1 MQRNEDKEHCMSYRF
16 PTRLDGR
23 IVPNGHAPPLEC
35 VVSDLSET
43 GACLVLCE
51 PGDLPLEF
59 ALEIPDEGARALV
72 RLVWSNGRE
81 SGVKFI

>member
-1 MQRNEDKEHCMSYRF
+1 MHIEGKERYMSRRF
-16 PTRLDGR
+16 STRLDGR
-23 IVPNGHAPPLEC
+23 IVPDGEASPLAC

-43 GACLVLCE
+43 GARLVLCE
-51 PGDLPLEF
+51 PGELPLEF
-59 ALEIPDEGARALV
+59 ALEVPDEGARALV